1 MMRAMELSPQAVA
14 AATFKIVKRG
24 YDPDE
29 VRSYLVEVSSSL
41 ESSQQQATA
50 MEARARAA
58 IAKLQDASHSGSAV
72 SAAPISAPAAA
83 PVSSDDT
90 ENISRTLLLAQRT
103 ADATV
108 TDAQA
113 EAAAI
118 RSKAEI
124 EATTMTAVA
133 RADASAELDRAQVAA
148 KRLVDEAAEDA
159 RRARSDEHIRAEAEY
174 AALVTKRDSLLADV
188 EVLERHVAGERSR
201 VRDAS
206 VALKDLAERVP
217 AGLAPAD
224 RPELSSTSTDRVSM
238 SFPPLNSGQ
247 VPIVRDDAQMS
258 PPSSDELIDSTPP
271 SGLPGSSDGKTPPSG
286 IGSFRSSS

>member
-1 MMRAMELSPQAVA
+1 MELSPQAVA

-58 IAKLQDASHSGSAV
+58 IAKLQDASQSGGAMSV
-72 SAAPISAPAAA
+72 APMSTPAATPA
-83 PVSSDDT
+83 SNDDT

-124 EATTMTAVA
+124 EAATMTAVS

-159 RRARSDEHIRAEAEY
+159 RRARSDEHVRAEAEY
-174 AALVTKRDSLLADV
+174 AALVTKRDSLMADV

-217 AGLAPAD
+217 AGLAPSD
-224 RPELSSTSTDRVSM
+224 RPALSSSNSDRVSM
-238 SFPPLNSGQ
+238 AFPPLNSGQ
-247 VPIVRDDAQMS
+247 VPVVRDDAQMS

-271 SGLPGSSDGKTPPSG
+271 SGLPGSSDGQTPPTG
-286 IGSFRSSS
+286 IGSFKSNS

>member
-1 MMRAMELSPQAVA
+1 MELSPQAVA

-58 IAKLQDASHSGSAV
+58 IAKLQDASHSGAA
-72 SAAPISAPAAA
+72 SAAPTSIPAAA
-83 PVSSDDT
+83 AVSSDDT

-108 TDAQA
+108 TDAQT
-113 EAAAI
+113 EAATI

-124 EATTMTAVA
+124 EAATMTAVA

-159 RRARSDEHIRAEAEY
+159 RRARSDEHVRAEAEY
-174 AALVTKRDSLLADV
+174 TALVTKRDSLLADV

-217 AGLAPAD
+217 AGLAPAN
-224 RPELSSTSTDRVSM
+224 RPELSSTNADRVSM
-238 SFPPLNSGQ
+238 SFPPLHSGQ

-271 SGLPGSSDGKTPPSG
+271 SGLAGSSDGTTPPTG
-286 IGSFRSSS
+286 IGSFRSNT